1 MSVTTRAV
9 TTRAACALTALLVLA
24 GAATARPLVPAE
36 ERDQPYSGNL
46 RACADAGALGYIK
59 GQFVSREAEY
69 WHSGLSIVG
78 FDNVHEI
85 GMRSNGLDYI
95 PRRYCEARAIMSDNK
110 VRPVTYSIDEAGAGI
125 GFSDNVVW
133 CVTGLDR
140 DNSFAPACQEARP

>member
-9 TTRAACALTALLVLA
+9 TTRVACALAALLVLA

-36 ERDQPYSGNL
+36 ERDQPYSGIV
-46 RACADAGALGYIK
+46 RACTDPGALGYIK

-78 FDNVHEI
+78 FDDVHEI

-110 VRPVTYSIDEAGAGI
+110 VRPVTYSIDEAGSGI

-140 DNSFAPACQEARP
+140 LDAFAPACQEARP

>member
-1 MSVTTRAV
+1 MIATARA
-9 TTRAACALTALLVLA
+9 TCALAALLALA

-36 ERDQPYSGNL
+36 ERDQPYSGIV
-46 RACADAGALGYIK
+46 RACNDPSALGYIK

-78 FDNVHEI
+78 FDDVREI

-95 PRRYCEARAIMSDNK
+95 PRRYCTARAIMSDSK
-110 VRPVTYSIDEAGAGI
+110 VRPVTYSIDEASAGI
-125 GFSDNVVW
+125 GFGDNVVW

-140 DNSFAPACQEARP
+140 EDAFAPACLEARP